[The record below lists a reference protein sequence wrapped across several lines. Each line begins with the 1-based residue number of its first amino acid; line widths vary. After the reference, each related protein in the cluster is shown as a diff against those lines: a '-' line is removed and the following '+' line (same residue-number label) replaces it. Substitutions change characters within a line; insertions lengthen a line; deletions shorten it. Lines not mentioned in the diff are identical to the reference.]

1 MRDFM
6 RKALIALAVSSTVI
20 SGSVIAAD
28 WVTGGTGGSVEIG
41 GTLTISPK
49 LTPWEIKVGAAVHN
63 LDATIKSAG
72 NTVSVPVN
80 TTIPVLSIR
89 TNVHEHVSLWGVSP
103 QISYGN
109 FNPASDMSEAGLGM
123 LTVDVTNEEGNQIG
137 KVKLPLTVAALGGG
151 STMHSAGLMAP
162 KAGDVFWGG
171 VATTQN
177 MSLAYG
183 DALAK
188 LTAIDP
194 ETIINFMDGPSVEQD
209 SVGYITPGNDGTTY
223 SAAYVSGI
231 ESGKNLVITFNDAVK
246 SGSITW
252 KASLPITVSYV

>member
-1 MRDFM
+1 M
-6 RKALIALAVSSTVI
+6 RKALIALAVSSTVV

-63 LDATIKSAG
+63 LDATIKSAA

-89 TNVHEHVSLWGVSP
+89 TNVREHVSLWGVSP

-137 KVKLPLTVAALGGG
+137 KVKLPLTGAALGGG
-151 STMHSAGLMAP
+151 VQCILLVLWHPRQEMY
-162 KAGDVFWGG
+162 FGG
-171 VATTQN
+171 
-177 MSLAYG
+177 G
-183 DALAK
+183 
-188 LTAIDP
+188 
-194 ETIINFMDGPSVEQD
+194 
-209 SVGYITPGNDGTTY
+209 
-223 SAAYVSGI
+223 
-231 ESGKNLVITFNDAVK
+231 
-246 SGSITW
+246 
-252 KASLPITVSYV
+252 